1 MSAVDAE
8 TDAKIRQ
15 ELRKNLGDATVILI
29 AHRVTTLMQ
38 ADKIIVLDG
47 GKVAQEGTH
56 AELSC
61 QEGIY
66 RRICD
71 IQEAIREEETA

>member
-1 MSAVDAE
+1 
-8 TDAKIRQ
+8 
-15 ELRKNLGDATVILI
+15 
-29 AHRVTTLMQ
+29 MQ

-56 AELSC
+56 AELSR